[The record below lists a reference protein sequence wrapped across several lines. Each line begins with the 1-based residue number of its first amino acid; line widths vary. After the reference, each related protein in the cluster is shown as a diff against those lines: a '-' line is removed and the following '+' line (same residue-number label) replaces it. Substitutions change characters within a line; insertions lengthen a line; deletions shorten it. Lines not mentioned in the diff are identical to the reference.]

1 MSYEIKTFSI
11 NIREQAGVRAVK
23 KGRASKEQLP
33 AVKSVLSRNIT
44 EVVYITVRKQ

>member
-11 NIREQAGVRAVK
+11 NIREQAGVRAVE
-23 KGRASKEQLP
+23 KGRASKKQLP